1 MLRRELLRKEVS
13 RRLSRRL
20 GFVLTVELV
29 LGLLLSVGVIWL
41 FAQIVEEVVDGE
53 SRWFDEAVLLWIN
66 DNFPV
71 WFDRPM
77 LLATALSYY
86 LVILPLLAVVT
97 YAFYRTGAKI
107 SATLLPVTTL
117 GSMILTEVL
126 KRIFQR
132 ARPELFDSGYYASG
146 YSFPSGHA
154 TLAVV
159 FYGTLVLLLAWRLE
173 GF

>member
-71 WFDRPM
+71 
-77 LLATALSYY
+77 
-86 LVILPLLAVVT
+86 
-97 YAFYRTGAKI
+97 
-107 SATLLPVTTL
+107 
-117 GSMILTEVL
+117 
-126 KRIFQR
+126 
-132 ARPELFDSGYYASG
+132 
-146 YSFPSGHA
+146 
-154 TLAVV
+154 
-159 FYGTLVLLLAWRLE
+159 
-173 GF
+173 

>member
-53 SRWFDEAVLLWIN
+53 SSWFDEAVLLWIN

-71 WFDRPM
+71 
-77 LLATALSYY
+77 
-86 LVILPLLAVVT
+86 
-97 YAFYRTGAKI
+97 
-107 SATLLPVTTL
+107 
-117 GSMILTEVL
+117 
-126 KRIFQR
+126 
-132 ARPELFDSGYYASG
+132 
-146 YSFPSGHA
+146 
-154 TLAVV
+154 
-159 FYGTLVLLLAWRLE
+159 
-173 GF
+173 